1 MIVRESSFSVRH
13 LLGWI
18 AHMTLFS
25 TSPAQC
31 HFFFFYLGHN
41 KGVIYR
47 GSEWISGRQE
57 HDLTAGVDSKTTS
70 HFVKLPLC
78 QIVLTLFSIFPD
90 FFFFFRNGHPLPP
103 LTLQKEC
110 TSSSTRGFVRR
121 SYCTKKKKKTSTLD
135 LDFCSV

>member
-1 MIVRESSFSVRH
+1 MDRSHDSVLHLSSAVS
-13 LLGWI
+13 
-18 AHMTLFS
+18 LF
-25 TSPAQC
+25 
-31 HFFFFYLGHN
+31 FFFFYLGHN

-121 SYCTKKKKKTSTLD
+121 SYCTKKKKKNLHPR
-135 LDFCSV
+135 LGFLLSVKGHCYSHT

>member
-1 MIVRESSFSVRH
+1 MDRSHDSVLHLSSAVS
-13 LLGWI
+13 
-18 AHMTLFS
+18 LF
-25 TSPAQC
+25 
-31 HFFFFYLGHN
+31 FFFFYLGHN

-90 FFFFFRNGHPLPP
+90 FFFFFPQRSPTPP
-103 LTLQKEC
+103 SDSPEGMHVQLHSRIRQEELLHE
-110 TSSSTRGFVRR
+110 
-121 SYCTKKKKKTSTLD
+121 KKKKNLHPR
-135 LDFCSV
+135 LGFLLSVKGHCYSHT

>member
-1 MIVRESSFSVRH
+1 MDRSHDSVLHLSSAVS
-13 LLGWI
+13 
-18 AHMTLFS
+18 LF
-25 TSPAQC
+25 
-31 HFFFFYLGHN
+31 FFFFYLGHN

-90 FFFFFRNGHPLPP
+90 LFFFSATVTHSPL
-103 LTLQKEC
+103 
-110 TSSSTRGFVRR
+110 
-121 SYCTKKKKKTSTLD
+121 
-135 LDFCSV
+135 